1 MKLHGS
7 RLFVANAWDGA
18 QEDLGFLVLGY
29 PEVRVCLGF
38 CMPVLPDFLEFTR
51 KFRAPPTLGG

>member
-1 MKLHGS
+1 MAQGS
-7 RLFVANAWDGA
+7 LLQTLGIGA

-29 PEVRVCLGF
+29 LEVRVCLGF

-51 KFRAPPTLGG
+51 EFRARPTLGG